1 MQKLLKRL
9 ACIGVAVISAVG
21 LSQAHANSVV
31 LTPRVPN
38 PIIAQLGEHLF
49 FDLSIDFTGDPTLGG
64 GVDVQ
69 FNPAALTFAGFTFNP
84 AFPTEAL
91 LSRQPDVRSGGI
103 LNSLAFGNS
112 NGLTSGRV
120 GTFEFAASGPGTSS
134 IVLLGDGRPGDP
146 EVIAGEFYSAVTFLP
161 QAVSFSGAETGF
173 FSGPVVQVVPEPET
187 WGMMLAGLGFV
198 AWRVRFRVRQA
209 RPSFVPA

>member
-1 MQKLLKRL
+1 M
-9 ACIGVAVISAVG
+9 
-21 LSQAHANSVV
+21 
-31 LTPRVPN
+31 
-38 PIIAQLGEHLF
+38 
-49 FDLSIDFTGDPTLGG
+49 
-64 GVDVQ
+64 DVQ

-84 AFPTEAL
+84 PFQLKRCSAV
-91 LSRQPDVRSGGI
+91 SRMSGSGGI

-187 WGMMLAGLGFV
+187 WGSD
-198 AWRVRFRVRQA
+198 A
-209 RPSFVPA
+209 RGA